1 MAGPEPTTDRFVA
14 VMHGPD
20 DRIIPGNALAV
31 HEDLPFTSV
40 VKFGT
45 GFLNKFEAAQCNAPL
60 LERITLIDTPGVLSG
75 EKQRLGRTYDF
86 VNVIEYFAERADMIL
101 LLFDAH
107 KLDISDEFKRTIEV
121 R

>member
-1 MAGPEPTTDRFVA
+1 
-14 VMHGPD
+14 MHGPD

-60 LERITLIDTPGVLSG
+60 LERVTLIDTPGVLSG
-75 EKQRLGRTYDF
+75 EKQRLGRSYDF
-86 VNVIEYFAERADMIL
+86 VQVKL
-101 LLFDAH
+101 LLLQLLLLPLLLVWWAWCFYGCH
-107 KLDISDEFKRTIEV
+107 WYLPLVLWCRGVLLCCF
-121 R
+121 

>member
-1 MAGPEPTTDRFVA
+1 
-14 VMHGPD
+14 MHGPD

-60 LERITLIDTPGVLSG
+60 LERTCPVPWY
-75 EKQRLGRTYDF
+75 RT
-86 VNVIEYFAERADMIL
+86 VP
-101 LLFDAH
+101 
-107 KLDISDEFKRTIEV
+107 RTV
-121 R
+121 PRWC